1 LGWATSNWVKQ
12 VPEEAVRKSRT
23 IVLALLA
30 VGAITLGACGTT
42 TSHGSSPAPRK
53 LSLLE
58 ESGKSAG
65 PALYPQQPTRYV
77 LDGPLTNL
85 GPEAPVLKLIS
96 HDVTTAELGTMSSAL
111 GMHATPVRTDTGWE
125 LRDGEALLTV
135 TTSGV
140 TSVDYTST
148 GGTGS
153 SPGSVGSGSAGAAGS
168 ATSGPGNPSTG
179 VSAPAPPVV
188 PPATSSSTTLPLETV
203 PSTTVPA
210 PVDVP
215 RADDAMNMAQ
225 ALLDGLGVLN
235 GQQWSHDVSDV
246 GGIAVSCAPGVECS
260 STPSPVTARTVTYD
274 LVVNGV
280 QVPSVSWSVTIGE
293 HRRVESVSGTWAQ
306 PASVGTYA
314 LRSTQNVFNDLQ
326 GGHAQYVGPQPLA
339 ATASP
344 DATTVTTNPSQTIEV
359 HITGV
364 ALGLARWEGLDHSQT
379 VVYLV
384 PTYRFHAQVKGGSPY
399 DIELLALDP
408 ASFSIVAPP
417 TTGGPT
423 TSQTS
428 SSVVPQP
435 APAPE
440 PGATAS
446 GTG

>member
-1 LGWATSNWVKQ
+1 
-12 VPEEAVRKSRT
+12 
-23 IVLALLA
+23 
-30 VGAITLGACGTT
+30 
-42 TSHGSSPAPRK
+42 
-53 LSLLE
+53 
-58 ESGKSAG
+58 
-65 PALYPQQPTRYV
+65 
-77 LDGPLTNL
+77 
-85 GPEAPVLKLIS
+85 
-96 HDVTTAELGTMSSAL
+96 
-111 GMHATPVRTDTGWE
+111 
-125 LRDGEALLTV
+125 
-135 TTSGV
+135 
-140 TSVDYTST
+140 
-148 GGTGS
+148 
-153 SPGSVGSGSAGAAGS
+153 
-168 ATSGPGNPSTG
+168 
-179 VSAPAPPVV
+179 
-188 PPATSSSTTLPLETV
+188 
-203 PSTTVPA
+203 
-210 PVDVP
+210 
-215 RADDAMNMAQ
+215 MAQ